1 MGAAL
6 PRFPSIDPDPRVRP
20 DGEATALSSI
30 AWTTFG
36 VAGASTG
43 SSDSAVT
50 STPNE
55 EKVDMIVS
63 FSFLPSL
70 HFDLYFGVR
79 VAGACVRLC
88 AQHVWERKGLGK
100 GKGGQHIAFR
110 EIEEGV
116 GAC

>member
-70 HFDLYFGVR
+70 HFICILGFGLRVR
-79 VAGACVRLC
+79 ACGCVRSMFGS
-88 AQHVWERKGLGK
+88 ARVWGRGRAGSTLHSER
-100 GKGGQHIAFR
+100 
-110 EIEEGV
+110 
-116 GAC
+116 